1 MRRVVITGM
10 GIVSSIG
17 NNIDEV
23 TESLKNSRSGIK
35 YRPAYKEKGLR
46 CQIAGSIQ
54 NLDCA
59 EHIPRKLYR
68 FMGEAAAYGY
78 IASEEAIMQA
88 GLDKSMMS
96 NLKTGLVMGSGGAS
110 TEDIVIANELLE
122 QRGVRKIG
130 PYRVTSTMA
139 STMSACLSTA
149 FGIKGMNVSM
159 SSACS
164 TSAHCIGYGMELI
177 QWDKQDIV
185 LVGGGEAEHW
195 SMSCLFDAMGAFST
209 QYNDQP
215 EKASRAYDQNRDGFV
230 IAGGAGTLVL
240 EEREHAL
247 KRGANILGELVGYG
261 TASDGCDMVSPSG
274 EGAENAMKMAVSTV
288 DAPIDYLNT
297 HGTSTPV
304 GDIVEL
310 AATENVFGNNFP
322 FFSSTKSLTG
332 HSLGAAGVHEAIY
345 SLIMLNNNFITPSAN
360 IEKLDNS
367 IASNPILQERI
378 VLKKADENL
387 NTVMSNS
394 FGFGGTNVSLV
405 FQKS

>member
-10 GIVSSIG
+10 GAVSSIG
-17 NNIDEV
+17 NNVSEV
-23 TESLKNSRSGIK
+23 TESLKNARSGIQYQGA
-35 YRPAYKEKGLR
+35 YRAKGLR
-46 CQIAGSIQ
+46 CQVAGSIQ
-54 NLDCA
+54 NLDCS

-68 FMGEAAAYGY
+68 FMGDAAAYGY
-78 IASEEAIMQA
+78 IASQEAIKQS
-88 GLDKSMMS
+88 GLDVSLIS
-96 NLKTGLVMGSGGAS
+96 NPRTGLVMGSGGAS
-110 TEDIVIANELLE
+110 TEDIVVASELLDR
-122 QRGVRKIG
+122 RGVRKIG

-139 STMSACLSTA
+139 STMSACLATA

-177 QWDKQDIV
+177 QWGKQDIV

-215 EKASRAYDQNRDGFV
+215 EKASRAYDQHRDGFV

-274 EGAENAMKMAVSTV
+274 EGAENAMRMAVFTV
-288 DAPIDYLNT
+288 DEPIDYLNT

-310 AATENVFGNNFP
+310 TATENVFGNRFP
-322 FFSSTKSLTG
+322 LFSSTKSLTG

-345 SLIMLNNNFITPSAN
+345 SLIMLNEHFITPSAN
-360 IEKLDNS
+360 IESLDNS
-367 IASNPILQERI
+367 IAENSMLREKI
-378 VLKKADENL
+378 VLQKINKHL
-387 NTVMSNS
+387 KTVMSNS